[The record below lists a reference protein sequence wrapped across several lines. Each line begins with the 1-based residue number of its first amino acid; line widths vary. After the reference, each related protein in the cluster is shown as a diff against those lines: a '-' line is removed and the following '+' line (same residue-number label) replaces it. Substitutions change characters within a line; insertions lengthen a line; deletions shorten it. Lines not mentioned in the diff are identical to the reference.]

1 MPRPKADR
9 AIATLGVLVIA
20 ATGAAFS
27 GCGDDTQDQVNQA
40 IDDAQEQIDEAAQD
54 AQDQAEQ
61 IQNEIQ
67 DQIDQANGDNTT
79 TSTTTTT
86 TTQAPSDY

>member
-1 MPRPKADR
+1 MPRRKADR
-9 AIATLGVLVIA
+9 TIAALGVVAIA
-20 ATGAAFS
+20 ATAAVFS

-40 IDDAQEQIDEAAQD
+40 LDDAQQQIEEASQD

-61 IQNEIQ
+61 IQNDIQ
-67 DQIDQANGDNTT
+67 GQIDQATGDETT
-79 TSTTTTT
+79 TTTTTT